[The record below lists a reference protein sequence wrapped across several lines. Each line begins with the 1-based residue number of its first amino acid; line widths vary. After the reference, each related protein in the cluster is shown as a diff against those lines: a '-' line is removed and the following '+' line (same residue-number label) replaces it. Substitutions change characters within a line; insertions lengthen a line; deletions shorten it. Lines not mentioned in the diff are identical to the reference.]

1 VKCEWRI
8 GYRCSGAVHISH
20 FTIRISPFT
29 TYPMRLL
36 LSLSLFLSSSLSLFA
51 HIGSSGVIVQKQVG
65 KYQLL
70 VSVQPPDVVPGT
82 AQVTVFVEKGSP
94 TSIQGRPV
102 YFFEGDE
109 GAPEADPLTRTA
121 DGQYKGAIWFMESG
135 STSIQLML
143 DGPDGKATVLVPV
156 LATSTATREM
166 PASTGIGLALMGLF
180 LFGVLVTILG
190 ASNADGVTLPG
201 NVPSNMKRIIGSAI
215 GGLLLIGILY
225 GGRLWWNSW
234 ADEYRTYQLYKPVPL
249 ISTAK
254 SDATGQVLLTMQPD
268 TTGFSQNRNRRRD
281 FNLIVPD
288 HGKLLHTFLVSIPG
302 LDAFAHLH
310 PTRRDSLHFEARLPT
325 LPGGRYLLYTD
336 VVYRSGYAE
345 TLTDTVDIPA
355 VKRTATNVPDPSQA
369 TQRTQHDPDDSYLVA
384 EPMGV
389 KKEAIGQLHLDNDMV
404 ACGKPG
410 ASSRLP
416 DGSTMLW
423 TDKPAPILQAGE
435 LYTLKFAVAD
445 PTGKA
450 AKLDPY
456 LGMAGHAAILR
467 SDGTVYIHLHPVGT
481 YSMASE
487 LVLED
492 RIADTTR
499 KAPRPN
505 GARFRDSIDTYLAQ
519 LRAKP
524 ATEQYAALAPQMA
537 GMVHANGIN
546 NMVTFPYAF
555 PRAGHYRIWVQVKR
569 NGQVQTGVFDT
580 QVKE

>member
-1 VKCEWRI
+1 MTNTMR
-8 GYRCSGAVHISH
+8 H
-20 FTIRISPFT
+20 FLFT
-29 TYPMRLL
+29 
-36 LSLSLFLSSSLSLFA
+36 LSLFLSFSLLPLHA
-51 HIGSSGVIVQKQVG
+51 HVGSSGVIVQRQAG
-65 KYQLL
+65 NYQLL

-82 AQVTVFVEKGSP
+82 AQVTVFVEKGNP
-94 TSIQGRPV
+94 TRVQGRPV

-121 DGQYKGAIWFMESG
+121 DGPYKGAIWFMESG
-135 STSIQLML
+135 STSIQLLL
-143 DGPDGKATVLVPV
+143 DGPDGKATVVVPV
-156 LATSTATREM
+156 VATSTATRDM
-166 PASTGIGLALMGLF
+166 PAGTGMGLALMGLF

-201 NVPSNMKRIIGSAI
+201 HVPSNTRRIVGSVIGAV
-215 GGLLLIGILY
+215 LLAGILY
-225 GGRLWWNSW
+225 GGRMWWNSW
-234 ADEYRTYQLYKPVPL
+234 ADEYRTYKLYRPVPL
-249 ISTAK
+249 FSTARPEA
-254 SDATGQVLLTMQPD
+254 DGQVLLTMRPD
-268 TTGFSQNRNRRRD
+268 TTGFANNRNYRRN
-281 FNLIVPD
+281 FNLLVPD
-288 HGKLLHTFLVSIPG
+288 HGKLMHTFVVRMPT
-302 LDAFAHLH
+302 LDAFAHIH

-325 LPGGRYLLYTD
+325 LPAGRYLLYTD
-336 VVYRSGYAE
+336 VVYRTGYAE

-355 VKRTATNVPDPSQA
+355 PARAANVPRAAS
-369 TQRTQHDPDDSYLVA
+369 QRTQPGPVGRSGGTADLDDSYLLA
-384 EPMGV
+384 APMGV

-404 ACGKPG
+404 ACGKPS
-410 ASSRLP
+410 ASTPLP

-450 AKLDPY
+450 AKLEPY

-487 LVLED
+487 TAMLA
-492 RIADTTR
+492 RMADTTR

-505 GARFRDSIDTYLAQ
+505 DARFRDSIDTYLSQ
-519 LRAKP
+519 LRTQP
-524 ATEQYAALAPQMA
+524 ATGQYTALAPPMA
-537 GMVHANGIN
+537 GMGHTANSPA

-555 PRAGHYRIWVQVKR
+555 PRPGHYRIWVQVKR
-569 NGQVQTGVFDT
+569 NGQVLTGAFDT